1 VKRHSLVALAA
12 VCSATLA
19 LPGVAWAQEKTR
31 LNGEATQFRAIRDVQ
46 EKHGVQVRRWSPEIM
61 TALDKAWK
69 EAIAE
74 ESTKNANFK
83 RVWVSYTKFRADY
96 AIWREYGDLN

>member
-1 VKRHSLVALAA
+1 M
-12 VCSATLA
+12 
-19 LPGVAWAQEKTR
+19 
-31 LNGEATQFRAIRDVQ
+31 Q

-69 EAIAE
+69 EVIAE

-83 RVWVSYTKFRADY
+83 RVWDSYIKFRADY
-96 AIWREYGDLN
+96 AIWREYGYLN